1 MSEIFCADFG
11 TDRKKTVPNPPKT
24 VPTENLR
31 MIIMT
36 RKNNNGNTIK
46 FPDVKIRSSLS
57 RLQPQQPANNDDLFA
72 MRRAVWRKQ
81 GIIVI
86 RPDDVSDDWIRQAM
100 INEAKK
106 QYGPQEK

>member
-1 MSEIFCADFG
+1 VQ
-11 TDRKKTVPNPPKT
+11 KKRSRTGPGFKNG
-24 VPTENLR
+24 E
-31 MIIMT
+31 IIMT
-36 RKNNNGNTIK
+36 RKNNDRNIIK
-46 FPDVKIRSSLS
+46 FPEGNISSSLS
-57 RLQPQQPANNDDLFA
+57 RMQPQQPANDNDLFA

-86 RPDDVSDDWIRQAM
+86 RPDDISDDWIRQAM

>member
-1 MSEIFCADFG
+1 
-11 TDRKKTVPNPPKT
+11 
-24 VPTENLR
+24 
-31 MIIMT
+31 MT
-36 RKNNNGNTIK
+36 RKRHNRNIISLPPG
-46 FPDVKIRSSLS
+46 KIRSSLS

>member
-1 MSEIFCADFG
+1 MTNKPFDQ
-11 TDRKKTVPNPPKT
+11 
-24 VPTENLR
+24 NL
-31 MIIMT
+31 ISSS
-36 RKNNNGNTIK
+36 KGN
-46 FPDVKIRSSLS
+46 IRSSLS

-72 MRRAVWRKQ
+72 MRRAAWRKQ

-86 RPDDVSDDWIRQAM
+86 RPDDISDDWIRQAM